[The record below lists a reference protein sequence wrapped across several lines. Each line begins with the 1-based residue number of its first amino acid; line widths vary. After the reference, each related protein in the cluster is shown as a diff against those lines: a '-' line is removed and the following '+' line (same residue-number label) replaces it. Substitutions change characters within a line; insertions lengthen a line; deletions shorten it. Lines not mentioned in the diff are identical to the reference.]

1 MPNQFRLIYQ
11 GSPFLPQFD
20 SQAMVAEIL
29 QVLSPTF
36 EPAAA
41 ISLGDSTLMAVHCL
55 LLRLERDTLARHQV
69 SEANLKLL
77 TLGFNYPL
85 ETILASTI
93 CKKLPVEKR
102 DLVYEQL
109 LVPTHDYLRLRI
121 QDQIA
126 QDLKATINLLKL
138 DPSGAL
144 VFQFIKDYPFSKDE
158 FFLNGLEISAL
169 IYFGIA
175 LEVAKAT
182 GDDSWLNTPY
192 DPTDLG

>member
-1 MPNQFRLIYQ
+1 MSDQLRLIYE

-20 SQAMVAEIL
+20 SQAMVAEVL
-29 QVLSPTF
+29 QVLSSTF

-41 ISLGDSTLMAVHCL
+41 VSLGISTLMAAHTL
-55 LLRLERDTLARHQV
+55 LLRLEKDTLVQHRV
-69 SEANLKLL
+69 SEVNLKSL

-85 ETILASTI
+85 ETILASVI
-93 CKKLPVEKR
+93 CKKFPVEER
-102 DLVYEQL
+102 GSVYEQL
-109 LVPTHDYLRLRI
+109 LFPTHDFNTLRA

-126 QDLKATINLLKL
+126 QDLKATINLLRL

-144 VFQFIKDYPFSKDE
+144 VFQFLKDYPFSQDE
-158 FFLNGLEISAL
+158 FFLNGMEIAAI

-182 GDDSWLNTPY
+182 GNDSWLNTPY
-192 DPTDLG
+192 DPTIT